1 MRRILRF
8 WAIFLIAAGLGF
20 VLSVEPARAEPT
32 ADEIAPPLP
41 AIVPLSGGW
50 QPKFPYPYDQ
60 TRGQVADV
68 DITAEREMCQ
78 WYNAQYD
85 PLITQIERFNDNLSR
100 SNGDYG
106 VAGNQQIA
114 DAVLANLD
122 QSLAYLTPRA
132 QALTINRDYLGDE
145 YFPVYQGETFYWL
158 WQQLSNVS
166 AGIHGNQPA
175 WFVGPSLQRAK
186 RWGSRINRSHVC
198 D

>member
-1 MRRILRF
+1 MHQILRS
-8 WAIFLIAAGLGF
+8 WAAVLLVAGLGMCAP
-20 VLSVEPARAEPT
+20 VAPANGVPSV
-32 ADEIAPPLP
+32 DEIAPPLP
-41 AIVPLSGGW
+41 VIVPTASDW

-60 TRGQVADV
+60 TRNEVTEA

-78 WYNAQYD
+78 WYTAQYD
-85 PLITQIERFNDNLSR
+85 PLIAQIERFDDNLSR
-100 SNGDYG
+100 ANGDYG
-106 VAGNQQIA
+106 AAGNQQIA

-166 AGIHGNQPA
+166 AGIHGQQTA

-186 RWGSRINRSHVC
+186 RWGSRIHRSHVC
-198 D
+198 E